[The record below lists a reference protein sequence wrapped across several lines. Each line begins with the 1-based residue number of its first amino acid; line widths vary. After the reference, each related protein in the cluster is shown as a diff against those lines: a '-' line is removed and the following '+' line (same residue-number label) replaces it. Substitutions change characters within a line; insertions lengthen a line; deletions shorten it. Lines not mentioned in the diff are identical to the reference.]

1 MAKAGYHPSASKE
14 LWVRME
20 AAAHGQEKPP
30 EFLSTHPSEATRI
43 TQIEAWLPEALR
55 YYQPR

>member
-1 MAKAGYHPSASKE
+1 MAKAGYHPAAAKE
-14 LWVRME
+14 LWVRMQ
-20 AAAHGQEKPP
+20 AAAQGQGKPP

-43 TQIEAWLPEALR
+43 KQIEAWLPEALT